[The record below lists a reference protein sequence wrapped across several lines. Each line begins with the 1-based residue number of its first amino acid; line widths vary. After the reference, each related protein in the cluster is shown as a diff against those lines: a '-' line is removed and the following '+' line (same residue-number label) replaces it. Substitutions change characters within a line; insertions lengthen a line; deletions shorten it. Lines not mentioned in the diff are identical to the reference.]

1 MVAASRTMRS
11 ASAAI
16 AAAALMAGGAAA
28 QENGNG
34 TKSVSMCQDLT
45 PIVVVRARAVIAARH
60 ARVGDL
66 L

>member
-16 AAAALMAGGAAA
+16 AAAALRAGGAAA

-45 PIVVVRARAVIAARH
+45 PIVVVRARAVIAAHH